1 MISNKLK
8 IHIETGNVYYDNND
22 TNESIHDFILSQINP
37 VAGSINHDFTFDRDY
52 TTYFHWI
59 NDAFSESKRNK
70 LDILTNKNSKFLFY
84 HFNDHLQE
92 NNQTIQKVKHTVVTD
107 DYIAAEQIQDRNWK
121 YLADRLI
128 SFSENAINSSE
139 KENFLLDTKENLLI

>member
-1 MISNKLK
+1 MDKRRI
-8 IHIETGNVYYDNND
+8 
-22 TNESIHDFILSQINP
+22 
-37 VAGSINHDFTFDRDY
+37 
-52 TTYFHWI
+52 
-59 NDAFSESKRNK
+59 SESKRNK

-84 HFNDHLQE
+84 HFNDHLQQ

-121 YLADRLI
+121 YLVDRLI

-139 KENFLLDTKENLLI
+139 KENFLLDTKENFLILKKTHDQLYDQIGKNFKEM